1 MGQKENWRV
10 WVDLFLSTFENKIDR
25 KGRLSVPANYRTV
38 LEKNKT
44 PLYLFKSLTK
54 SCLEGC
60 GIDRITQIV
69 DAIDRMDVLSE
80 DTLTLQTILSS
91 TQEMKFDNEGRIMLS
106 NDFIGYAELE
116 GIALFSGIGRS
127 FEIWNP
133 TQWRPRDTA
142 TRVNAK
148 NGKVPKLSFVHN
160 QTRGN
165 S

>member
-1 MGQKENWRV
+1 M
-10 WVDLFLSTFENKIDR
+10 DLFLSTFENKIDR
-25 KGRLSVPANYRTV
+25 KGRLSVPAIYRAV
-38 LEKNKT
+38 FERHNT

-60 GIDRITQIV
+60 GIERIKQIV
-69 DAIDRMDVLSE
+69 NAIDQMDVLSE
-80 DTLTLQTILSS
+80 ETLTLQTMLSS

-106 NDFIGYAELE
+106 DDFIDYADLE

-133 TQWRPRDTA
+133 TQWHPRDAA
-142 TRVNAK
+142 TRKNAQ
-148 NGKVPKLSFVHN
+148 NGKVPKLSFAHN
-160 QTRGN
+160 PRQGN